1 MPSAAPEEDRMAEPQ
16 GESIQRLIG
25 DALRDSTDL
34 ARKELAL
41 FKAEMTEK
49 VHGLAIGLG
58 MFVAAAVF
66 AIIALS
72 LFVQSLVDWLARV
85 VNSDALAALI
95 VGVAMA
101 AAAVG
106 LVLYGKSKLA
116 AFGLIPDRTI
126 RNVQRDT
133 QVLTERVST

>member
-1 MPSAAPEEDRMAEPQ
+1 MAEPQ

-41 FKAEMTEK
+41 FKAEMSEK
-49 VHGLAIGLG
+49 VRGLSIGLG

-95 VGVAMA
+95 VGVVMA

-116 AFGLIPDRTI
+116 AFGLIPERTI

-133 QVLTERVST
+133 QILTERVSA

>member
-1 MPSAAPEEDRMAEPQ
+1 MAEPQ

-49 VHGLAIGLG
+49 VRGLAIGLG

-116 AFGLIPDRTI
+116 AFGLIPERTI

>member
-1 MPSAAPEEDRMAEPQ
+1 MAEPQ

-49 VHGLAIGLG
+49 VTGLVTGLA
-58 MFVAAAVF
+58 MFVGAAVF

-72 LFVQSLVDWLARV
+72 LFVQSLVEWLAGV
-85 VNSDALAALI
+85 IDSEALAALI
-95 VGVAMA
+95 VGVVMA

-116 AFGLIPDRTI
+116 AFGLVPERTI

>member
-1 MPSAAPEEDRMAEPQ
+1 MADRQ
-16 GESIQRLIG
+16 GDSIHTLFG

-34 ARKELAL
+34 ARKEFAL
-41 FKAEMTEK
+41 FKAEMTAK
-49 VHGLAIGLG
+49 VTGLVMGLA

-95 VGVAMA
+95 VGAVMA
-101 AAAVG
+101 AVAVG
-106 LVLYGKSKLA
+106 LVLYGKSKLTA
-116 AFGLIPDRTI
+116 AGLVPERTI

-133 QVLTERVST
+133 QVLTERVSTP

>member
-1 MPSAAPEEDRMAEPQ
+1 MAEPQ

-49 VHGLAIGLG
+49 VTGLATGLA
-58 MFVAAAVF
+58 MFVGAAVF

-72 LFVQSLVDWLARV
+72 LFVQSLVEWLAGV
-85 VNSDALAALI
+85 VDSEALAALI
-95 VGVAMA
+95 VGVVMA

-116 AFGLIPDRTI
+116 AFGLVPERTI